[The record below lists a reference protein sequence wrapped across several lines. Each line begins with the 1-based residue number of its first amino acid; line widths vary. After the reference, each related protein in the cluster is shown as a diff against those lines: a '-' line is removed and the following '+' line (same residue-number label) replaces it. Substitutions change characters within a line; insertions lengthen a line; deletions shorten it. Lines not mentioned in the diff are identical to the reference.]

1 MSESNTRELYRQ
13 YKETTQQA
21 ADFNNAAAVLG
32 WDQEVYMPPKGY
44 PYRGRQLATL
54 AAHAH
59 ELVTSEA
66 YGDVL
71 ERLSAASGLS
81 ED

>member
-44 PYRGRQLATL
+44 PYRGRQHATM
-54 AAHAH
+54 ADQAHDL
-59 ELVTSEA
+59 ETIEA
-66 YGDVL
+66 
-71 ERLSAASGLS
+71 
-81 ED
+81 